1 MNNVIFNHLNNAI
14 QSLEILML
22 NLTYD
27 SESRSSVEQ
36 LLLEVKWTNC
46 LQNLIDVLNFHP
58 LRNFSLKLELEC
70 DDNDNCHHHYQLS
83 NKIRENQQ
91 GDLNL

>member
-14 QSLEILML
+14 QSLEILQL

-46 LQNLIDVLNFHP
+46 LQNLIDVVNFHP

-70 DDNDNCHHHYQLS
+70 DDNDKYHHHIQHRYKL
-83 NKIRENQQ
+83 NENRH
-91 GDLNL
+91 GNLNL